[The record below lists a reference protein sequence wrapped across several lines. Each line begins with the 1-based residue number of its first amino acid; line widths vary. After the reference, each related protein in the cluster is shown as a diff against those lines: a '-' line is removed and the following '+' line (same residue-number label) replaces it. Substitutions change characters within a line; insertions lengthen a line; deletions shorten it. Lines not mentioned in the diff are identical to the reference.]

1 MKQTPEK
8 PVLPELP
15 PTREACRARIA
26 ELEDD
31 VAAIKA
37 QIAAADLERQQRRG
51 VVDPRWFHRAKTA
64 LRHKQRQ
71 IATLQ
76 AHLASLRPPKDAL
89 KDQLIE
95 VLRADYDD
103 DAWHAALDEA
113 HLRLSQRRETP

>member
-1 MKQTPEK
+1 MTQAPEE
-8 PVLPELP
+8 PALPKLP

-37 QIAAADLERQQRRG
+37 QIATADLDRQQRRG
-51 VVDPRWFHRAKTA
+51 SVDPRWFHRAKTA

-71 IATLQ
+71 IAALQ
-76 AHLASLRPPKDAL
+76 AQLPSLRPAKDTL
-89 KDQLIE
+89 KDCLIE

-103 DAWHAALDEA
+103 AGWTAALDKA
-113 HLRLSQRRETP
+113 RQLSRRQECV

>member
-1 MKQTPEK
+1 MTKKRNEHAAA
-8 PVLPELP
+8 LELP
-15 PTREACRARIA
+15 PSREACRARIA

-37 QIAAADLERQQRRG
+37 QIAAADLDRQQRRG
-51 VVDPRWFHRAKTA
+51 AVDPRWFHRAKTA

-71 IATLQ
+71 ITALQ

-95 VLRADYDD
+95 VLRADYDE
-103 DAWHAALDEA
+103 AGWAAVLDKA
-113 HLRLSQRRETP
+113 RQLCRRPETP